1 MPMYVGLYKLTE
13 KGASDIKG
21 SPERVQQAMKAWEA
35 MGGKITAV
43 VATMGEYDFVSV
55 GEAPSDE
62 AAVMHSAAL
71 VSTGTVTAQTLRAF
85 TPEEFAALVA
95 KLP

>member
-13 KGASDIKG
+13 KGAGDIKG
-21 SPERVQQAMKAWEA
+21 SPERLQQAMKAWEA
-35 MGGKITAV
+35 MGGKIIAV

-62 AAVMHSAAL
+62 VAVMHAAAIA
-71 VSTGTVTAQTLRAF
+71 STGTVTTQSLRAF
-85 TPEEFAALVA
+85 SPEEFAALVA